1 MINFDYAKDFV
12 KFFGHPKAH
21 EASGARHPVQ
31 MNDSANTLTAE
42 QKQRAHDGLA
52 SLPFARLMGME
63 LVDIRPN
70 EAVIK
75 IEMRD
80 DLRQPSG
87 VLHGGV
93 TATLID
99 TAMAFAV
106 RTRLEDH
113 EFTAT
118 IDLTVHYL
126 RPHTAG
132 TLSCTA
138 RVVRAG
144 KRVLT
149 ISADAH
155 NEEGKLIATA
165 LSTYTRV

>member
-1 MINFDYAKDFV
+1 M
-12 KFFGHPKAH
+12 
-21 EASGARHPVQ
+21 S
-31 MNDSANTLTAE
+31 DSKNGIPAE
-42 QKQRAHDGLA
+42 RKQLAMDALHGLA
-52 SLPFARLMGME
+52 FAKLLGLR

-70 EAVIK
+70 EAVIEM
-75 IEMRD
+75 EMRD

-106 RTRLEDH
+106 RTHLADH

-126 RPHTAG
+126 RPHTEG
-132 TLSCTA
+132 TVTCTA
-138 RVVRAG
+138 KCVRAG
-144 KRVLT
+144 KRIFTV
-149 ISADAH
+149 SADVE
-155 NEEGKLIATA
+155 NEGGKLIATG
-165 LSTYTRV
+165 LSTYTRLS

>member
-1 MINFDYAKDFV
+1 
-12 KFFGHPKAH
+12 
-21 EASGARHPVQ
+21 
-31 MNDSANTLTAE
+31 MNDNPRSEITPE
-42 QKQRAHDGLA
+42 QRAFAENALHNLSFAKLIGMRLIELKPDLA
-52 SLPFARLMGME
+52 TIS
-63 LVDIRPN
+63 
-70 EAVIK
+70 

-106 RTRLEDH
+106 RTRLGLH
-113 EFTAT
+113 EATAT
-118 IDLTVHYL
+118 IDLTIHYV
-126 RPHTAG
+126 RPHLEG
-132 TLSCTA
+132 TFICTA

-144 KRVLT
+144 RRIFTV
-149 ISADAH
+149 SADVH
-155 NEEGKLIATA
+155 NDEGKLIATG

>member
-1 MINFDYAKDFV
+1 
-12 KFFGHPKAH
+12 
-21 EASGARHPVQ
+21 
-31 MNDSANTLTAE
+31 MNDTAAATDISPEHLEFAESAL
-42 QKQRAHDGLA
+42 H
-52 SLPFARLMGME
+52 SLPFARLIGMR
-63 LVDIRPN
+63 LVALKMD
-70 EAVIK
+70 EAVIS

-106 RTRLEDH
+106 RTRLAIDEA
-113 EFTAT
+113 TAT

-126 RPHTAG
+126 RPHISG
-132 TLSCTA
+132 TFTCTA

-144 KRVLT
+144 KRIFTV
-149 ISADAH
+149 SADVV
-155 NEEGKLIATA
+155 NEDGKHIATA
-165 LSTYTRV
+165 VSTYTRL

>member
-1 MINFDYAKDFV
+1 MDA
-12 KFFGHPKAH
+12 
-21 EASGARHPVQ
+21 PVPV
-31 MNDSANTLTAE
+31 NTISE
-42 QKQRAHDGLA
+42 ERKQRAADGLH
-52 SLPFARLMGME
+52 SLPFANLLGMR
-63 LVDIRPN
+63 LVDIRPG

-80 DLRQPSG
+80 DLQQPSG

-106 RTRLEDH
+106 RTHLADH
-113 EFTAT
+113 EYTAT

-126 RPHTAG
+126 RPHTTG
-132 TLSCTA
+132 TATCTA
-138 RVVRAG
+138 KIVRAG
-144 KRVLT
+144 KRIFTV
-149 ISADAH
+149 SAEVE
-155 NEEGKLIATA
+155 NEDGKLIATG

>member
-1 MINFDYAKDFV
+1 MLEFKDSEVFV
-12 KFFGHPKAH
+12 KLAPIFTFMPAQIN
-21 EASGARHPVQ
+21 EITPDQYAF
-31 MNDSANTLTAE
+31 AE
-42 QKQRAHDGLA
+42 NALH
-52 SLPFARLMGME
+52 SLPFAQLIGMK
-63 LVDIRPN
+63 LVNLQLN
-70 EAVIK
+70 EAVIS

-106 RTRLEDH
+106 RTRLPIDEA
-113 EFTAT
+113 TAT

-126 RPHTAG
+126 RPHITG
-132 TLSCTA
+132 TFICTA
-138 RVVRAG
+138 KIVRAG
-144 KRVLT
+144 KRIFTV
-149 ISADAH
+149 SADVV
-155 NEEGKLIATA
+155 NEDGKLIATG

>member
-1 MINFDYAKDFV
+1 MTESKPDTEITDEQRSYAADV
-12 KFFGHPKAH
+12 LH
-21 EASGARHPVQ
+21 
-31 MNDSANTLTAE
+31 N
-42 QKQRAHDGLA
+42 
-52 SLPFARLMGME
+52 LPFAKLIGMR
-63 LVDIRPN
+63 LVDMHLDV
-70 EAVIK
+70 AVLQ

-106 RTRLEDH
+106 RTRLPIDQA
-113 EFTAT
+113 TAT

-126 RPHTAG
+126 RPHLTG
-132 TLSCTA
+132 RLTCTA

-144 KRVLT
+144 KRIFTVT
-149 ISADAH
+149 ANAV
-155 NEEGKLIATA
+155 NEKGKLIATA
-165 LSTYTRV
+165 ISTFTKV